1 MEILKSEEDLD
12 QVTIKLS
19 FQEIRR
25 IREALTLVK
34 EHKLSDFD
42 DTKYIKLIDSMTDD
56 LFKALQ
62 TLTKVR

>member
-1 MEILKSEEDLD
+1 MEILKSEKDLD